1 MQEETAATTK
11 EAQALMNLNMKLQNS
26 ASKAQNRTIELE
38 LSKIGASEMKR
49 HLAIVSVSHL
59 QDMLRIMYS

>member
-11 EAQALMNLNMKLQNS
+11 EAQALMNLNMKLQSS

-38 LSKIGASEMKR
+38 LIKIEASEMKR

>member
-1 MQEETAATTK
+1 VQEETAATTK
-11 EAQALMNLNMKLQNS
+11 EAQALMNLNMKLQSS

-38 LSKIGASEMKR
+38 LSKIEASEMKR